1 MISTGGTF
9 TAFFDANVLFSPLV
23 TDLIL
28 ELAVANIYRP
38 KWSQKIHDEWISAVL
53 RARPNADESALRRR
67 CAMMDAAF
75 PDAMISIIAPLTWPE
90 LPDPNDAHVV
100 AAALVARAD
109 VIVTNN
115 TRDFPEPLMATLGMV
130 VQSADEFLRH
140 ALAVSRSTSLEAI
153 ETLLHRRKKPAP
165 WNTSMLALELES
177 RSLLRTAKMVRE
189 LTSS

>member
-1 MISTGGTF
+1 
-9 TAFFDANVLFSPLV
+9 
-23 TDLIL
+23 
-28 ELAVANIYRP
+28 
-38 KWSQKIHDEWISAVL
+38 
-53 RARPNADESALRRR
+53 
-67 CAMMDAAF
+67 MMDAAF